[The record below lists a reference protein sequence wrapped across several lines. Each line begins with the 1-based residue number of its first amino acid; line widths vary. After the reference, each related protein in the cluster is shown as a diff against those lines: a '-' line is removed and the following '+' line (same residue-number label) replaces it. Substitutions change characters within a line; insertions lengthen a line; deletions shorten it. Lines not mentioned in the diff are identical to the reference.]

1 MDQTGATVAIQ
12 GFGKVGYW
20 AAVALENMGM
30 KVEAI
35 SDVSGGIKG
44 FKSIQ
49 DLHEYVSENGE
60 IKGYPHGDFISNEE
74 LLHLDVDVL
83 IPAALAEAINS
94 KTAEQVKAKIVVEGA
109 NSPTSPEADKILSD
123 KGVLLIPDILANSGG
138 VIVSYFEWVQDNQ
151 DYYWTADEVRQNL
164 DRMLMKALTE
174 VKELVAATGRSWR
187 EAALMIGVG
196 RVAEA
201 HRLRGL
207 YP

>member
-1 MDQTGATVAIQ
+1 MYMQQMGAKIIAVSDVSCTLLNENGLDIESLIEFTQKSKNKIITGFPKAQEELDPEAILALD
-12 GFGKVGYW
+12 VDILSPC
-20 AAVALENMGM
+20 ALENVLR
-30 KVEAI
+30 VENA
-35 SDVSGGIKG
+35 K
-44 FKSIQ
+44 K
-49 DLHEYVSENGE
+49 
-60 IKGYPHGDFISNEE
+60 
-74 LLHLDVDVL
+74 
-83 IPAALAEAINS
+83 
-94 KTAEQVKAKIVVEGA
+94 VKAKIICEGA
-109 NSPTSPEADKILSD
+109 NGPTTPEADKILSD